1 MSKGIEILLL
11 FILRREERGRFIRL
25 KYTDRKF
32 VKEEEEDV
40 DPEVELACLKQTES
54 DDEKLLEESEEV

>member
-1 MSKGIEILLL
+1 
-11 FILRREERGRFIRL
+11 
-25 KYTDRKF
+25 